1 MSAKVRDLL
10 GSILIFIFVAV
21 LWSERNYMT
30 PFGGI
35 FPDVV
40 MGCLFLLVVVTF
52 ILSFTPFRT
61 IKDGDGAAAEKGEKH
76 WREMIVVAVIL
87 LAWATLLRYLGF
99 ALTGVIG
106 FGSITW
112 YLSEQ
117 RNSARCI
124 LTAVIIALA
133 MTYLLVFIFEYLLK
147 VPLPPGRIF
156 G

>member
-1 MSAKVRDLL
+1 MSAKARDLL

-40 MGCLFLLVVVTF
+40 MGCLFLLVAITF

-61 IKDGDGAAAEKGEKH
+61 IKDGDGASAEKGKKH

-99 ALTGVIG
+99 ALTGVVG

-112 YLSEQ
+112 YLSER
-117 RNSARCI
+117 RNSLRCI
-124 LTAVIIALA
+124 LSAVIIALA
-133 MTYLLVFIFEYLLK
+133 MTYLLVFVFEYLLK

>member
-1 MSAKVRDLL
+1 MSAKARDLL

-61 IKDGDGAAAEKGEKH
+61 IKNGDGAAQEKNEKH
-76 WREMIVVAVIL
+76 WQEMIVVAVIL
-87 LAWATLLRYLGF
+87 LAWAILLRYLGF
-99 ALTGVIG
+99 ALTGV
-106 FGSITW
+106 FQLLNQNHVS
-112 YLSEQ
+112 
-117 RNSARCI
+117 
-124 LTAVIIALA
+124 LTKFQ
-133 MTYLLVFIFEYLLK
+133 YQ
-147 VPLPPGRIF
+147 
-156 G
+156 